1 MELVIIEGART
12 PFGKFGGGLKDLS
25 AVQLGVIA
33 SEEAIRRA
41 GVNKEEI
48 DHVVFGNVVQAGAD
62 APYLARHIGIRSGLP
77 IAAPALTV
85 NRLCGSGLEAVV
97 QAAQQILLGESR
109 LVLAGGSENMSQIP
123 YVLPNARWGYR
134 MGDHKA
140 VDMMTAA
147 LVDSCAQ
154 VAMSDTAE
162 NLAEEYAISRESQ
175 DEFAFRSQQ
184 AAAKAM
190 ASGRMAKEIVTVSL
204 NDKHQTVIAHDEHPR
219 ETTLEKL
226 SSLKASFRKNGT
238 VTAGNASG
246 INDGA
251 AALIVTTAQAAK
263 EMGVEPM
270 ARIKSWAS
278 VGVPPEKMGIGPA
291 PAIEKA
297 LQRAELNLA
306 DLDIV
311 EVNEAFAAQYLAVEK
326 ALGLDRDK
334 VNVNGGSIALGHPLG
349 ASGARV
355 LLTAMYELA
364 EQQKRYAAASLCIG
378 GGQGI
383 AMIIENARL

>member
-1 MELVIIEGART
+1 M
-12 PFGKFGGGLKDLS
+12 
-25 AVQLGVIA
+25 
-33 SEEAIRRA
+33 
-41 GVNKEEI
+41 
-48 DHVVFGNVVQAGAD
+48 VFGNVVQAGAD
-62 APYLARHIGIRSGLP
+62 APYLARHIGIRSGIP
-77 IAAPALTV
+77 IETPALTV
-85 NRLCGSGLEAVV
+85 NRSCGSGLQAVV
-97 QAAQQILLGESR
+97 NAAQQILLGESR

-162 NLAEEYAISRESQ
+162 NLAEEYAISREAQ
-175 DEFAFRSQQ
+175 DEYAFRSQQ
-184 AAAKAM
+184 AAAKAI
-190 ASGRMAKEIVTVSL
+190 ASGRMAKEIVSVEL
-204 NDKHQTVIAHDEHPR
+204 NDKRQTVISQDEHPR

-251 AALIVTTAQAAK
+251 AALMVTTAQAAK
-263 EMGVEPM
+263 EMGVDPI

-297 LQRAELNLA
+297 LQRANLKLA
-306 DLDIV
+306 DLDII

-334 VNVNGGSIALGHPLG
+334 VNVNGGAIALGHPLG

-355 LLTAMYELA
+355 LLTAMYEML
-364 EQQKRYAAASLCIG
+364 EQQKRYGVASLCIG

-383 AMIIENARL
+383 AMIVENAHL

>member
-1 MELVIIEGART
+1 MELVIINGART
-12 PFGKFGGGLKDLS
+12 PFGKFGGGLKDVS
-25 AVQLGVIA
+25 SVQLGVHA
-33 SEEAIRRA
+33 SEEAIKRA

-62 APYLARHIGIRSGLP
+62 APYLARHVGIRAGLP
-77 IAAPALTV
+77 IATPALTV
-85 NRLCGSGLEAVV
+85 NRLCGSGLQAVV
-97 QAAQQILLGESR
+97 NAAQQILLGESR

-134 MGDHKA
+134 MGDNKA

-162 NLAEEYAISRESQ
+162 NLAKEYDISREAQ

-184 AAAKAM
+184 QAAAAM
-190 ASGRMAKEIVTVSL
+190 ESGRLAQEIVPVAL
-204 NDKHQTVIAHDEHPR
+204 NDKKQTVISQDEHPR
-219 ETTLEKL
+219 ATTLEKL
-226 SSLKASFRKNGT
+226 SSLRASFSKNGT

-270 ARIKSWAS
+270 VRIKSWAS

-291 PAIEKA
+291 PATEKA
-297 LQRAELNLA
+297 LQRANLKLSDI
-306 DLDIV
+306 DLF

-334 VNVNGGSIALGHPLG
+334 VNVNGGAIALGHPLG
-349 ASGARV
+349 ASGARI
-355 LLTAMYELA
+355 LLSVMHELIN
-364 EQQKRYAAASLCIG
+364 QQKRYGVATLCIG

-383 AMIIENARL
+383 AMVIENAKL

>member
-1 MELVIIEGART
+1 MELVIIDGART

-25 AVQLGVIA
+25 SVQLGVLA
-33 SEEAIRRA
+33 AEAAIQRA

-77 IAAPALTV
+77 IATPALTV

-97 QAAQQILLGESR
+97 NAAQQILLGESR

-162 NLAEEYAISRESQ
+162 NLAQEYSISREAQ
-175 DEFAFRSQQ
+175 DEYAFRSQQ
-184 AAAKAM
+184 LAAKAM
-190 ASGRMAKEIVTVSL
+190 ASGRLAKEIVPVEL
-204 NDKHQTVIAHDEHPR
+204 HDKHQTVISQDEHPR

-226 SSLKASFRKNGT
+226 SSLRASFSKNGT

-251 AALIVTTAQAAK
+251 AALLVTTAQAAK
-263 EMGVEPM
+263 EMGIEPM

-297 LQRAELNLA
+297 LQRGNLKLA
-306 DLDIV
+306 DMDLI

-326 ALGLDRDK
+326 ALGLNRDK
-334 VNVNGGSIALGHPLG
+334 VNVNGGAIALGHPLG

-355 LLTAMYELA
+355 LLTVMYEMMA
-364 EQQKRYAAASLCIG
+364 QEKRYGVASLCIG